1 MIIEKKLGIKGDYQF
16 KAINSINPLQRNWH
30 RNKFDMLEQFFNKES
45 DLNNKKILDLGTGS
59 GNFELLFHKKFK
71 KIVGADY
78 NEEALDFLKKKLHE
92 NKIQNVELIQT
103 DFTNLDEKIFKDT
116 FDYIIMIDVIEHFK
130 TSDAD
135 KLIPKLHKILNDNG
149 KVIIVT
155 PNYSSGWILLEKALD
170 KIQLVPKF
178 DGEQHLAKYN
188 TITLKK
194 IFQKQFVLKEITTFN
209 TLSYLMVSYNINK
222 AVSKLE
228 SKIKSKYGNL
238 IFAVFQKSE

>member
-16 KAINSINPLQRNWH
+16 KAINSTNHLQRNWH
-30 RNKFDMLEQFFNKES
+30 RNKFDMLEQFFKNDS
-45 DLNNKKILDLGTGS
+45 DLKNKKILDLGTGS
-59 GNFELLFHKKFK
+59 GNFELLFYKKFK

-78 NEEALDFLKKKLHE
+78 NDEALDFLKTKLKE
-92 NKIQNVELIQT
+92 KDIQNVELFQA
-103 DFTNLDEKIFKDT
+103 DFTKLDESIFNEK

-135 KLIPKLHKILNDNG
+135 KLIPKLHKILNDEG
-149 KVIIVT
+149 KVIIIT

-188 TITLKK
+188 TNNLKE
-194 IFQKQFVLKEITTFN
+194 IFQKQFELKEITTFN
-209 TLSYLMVSYNINK
+209 TISYLMISYNINK
-222 AVSKLE
+222 AVAKLE

-238 IFAVFQKSE
+238 IFAVFQKK